1 MNCGKERWGGG
12 YMNDECATESTES
25 DAGILSVSDETGDYG
40 RLGDDV
46 CGASFLSLQ
55 GTLTKEFTLGL
66 RANQL
71 SLT

>member
-1 MNCGKERWGGG
+1 MNCKGKVVVGG

-46 CGASFLSLQ
+46 RGASFLSLQ

-71 SLT
+71 FLT